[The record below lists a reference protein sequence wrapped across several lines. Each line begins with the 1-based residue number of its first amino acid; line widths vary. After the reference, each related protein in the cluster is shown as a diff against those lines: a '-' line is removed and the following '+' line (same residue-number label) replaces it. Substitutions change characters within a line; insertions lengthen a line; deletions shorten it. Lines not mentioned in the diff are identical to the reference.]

1 MKSNIILLLVAIIM
15 LQPLSAQQQAVVTET
30 LQTVKTYPFSDP
42 DPVADPSDLFY
53 PYFRFD
59 GFSAKGIDKE
69 WKVVTLEND
78 YIRLT
83 LFPEIGGKIWGAVDK
98 TSGKE
103 FIYNNHVVKFRDI
116 AMRGPWTSGGIE
128 FNFGII
134 GHAPTS
140 STPVDY
146 LTQQKNDGS
155 VSCYVSSYDLVTRTF
170 WTVEVNLP
178 KDKAYFT
185 TTTTWHN
192 GSSIA
197 EPPS

>member
-1 MKSNIILLLVAIIM
+1 MKSNIILLLVATIM

-83 LFPEIGGKIWGAVDK
+83 LFPDRRED
-98 TSGKE
+98 
-103 FIYNNHVVKFRDI
+103 
-116 AMRGPWTSGGIE
+116 M
-128 FNFGII
+128 
-134 GHAPTS
+134 
-140 STPVDY
+140 
-146 LTQQKNDGS
+146 GS
-155 VSCYVSSYDLVTRTF
+155 C
-170 WTVEVNLP
+170 
-178 KDKAYFT
+178 
-185 TTTTWHN
+185 
-192 GSSIA
+192 G
-197 EPPS
+197 

>member
-1 MKSNIILLLVAIIM
+1 MKSNIILLLVATIM

-42 DPVADPSDLFY
+42 DPVADPSDLCY

-134 GHAPTS
+134 GLSLIHISEPTR
-140 STPVDY
+140 P
-146 LTQQKNDGS
+146 
-155 VSCYVSSYDLVTRTF
+155 
-170 WTVEVNLP
+170 
-178 KDKAYFT
+178 
-185 TTTTWHN
+185 
-192 GSSIA
+192 
-197 EPPS
+197 

>member
-1 MKSNIILLLVAIIM
+1 MKKMLILLCATSL
-15 LQPLSAQQQAVVTET
+15 LQPLFAQQATVTET
-30 LQTVKTYPFSDP
+30 VETVKTYPFSDP

-59 GFSAKGIDKE
+59 GFSAKGINRQ
-69 WKVVTLEND
+69 WKVVSLEND
-78 YIRLT
+78 YIKLT

-98 TSGKE
+98 TTGKE

-140 STPVDY
+140 STPIDY
-146 LTQQKNDGS
+146 VTRQKPDGS
-155 VSCYVSSYDLVTRTF
+155 VSCYVSSD
-170 WTVEVNLP
+170 TVDCGGE
-178 KDKAYFT
+178 
-185 TTTTWHN
+185 
-192 GSSIA
+192 SS
-197 EPPS
+197 ER

>member
-1 MKSNIILLLVAIIM
+1 MATVSESV
-15 LQPLSAQQQAVVTET
+15 
-30 LQTVKTYPFSDP
+30 QTVKTYPFSDP

-59 GFSAKGIDKE
+59 GFAAKGVDKE
-69 WKVVTLEND
+69 WKVVALEND
-78 YIRLT
+78 YIKLT

-98 TSGKE
+98 TSQKE

-140 STPVDY
+140 VHLSDY
-146 LTQQKNDGS
+146 MTGRKPTGRRKLLCIFLRSGDPYALDCGS
-155 VSCYVSSYDLVTRTF
+155 KPAEGQSLFYNKD
-170 WTVEVNLP
+170 NL
-178 KDKAYFT
+178 A
-185 TTTTWHN
+185 
-192 GSSIA
+192 
-197 EPPS
+197 

>member
-1 MKSNIILLLVAIIM
+1 M

-83 LFPEIGGKIWGAVDK
+83 LFPEIGGRYGELWIRPPER
-98 TSGKE
+98 SL
-103 FIYNNHVVKFRDI
+103 
-116 AMRGPWTSGGIE
+116 S
-128 FNFGII
+128 II
-134 GHAPTS
+134 TM
-140 STPVDY
+140 
-146 LTQQKNDGS
+146 
-155 VSCYVSSYDLVTRTF
+155 
-170 WTVEVNLP
+170 W
-178 KDKAYFT
+178 
-185 TTTTWHN
+185 
-192 GSSIA
+192 
-197 EPPS
+197 

>member
-1 MKSNIILLLVAIIM
+1 M

-103 FIYNNHVVKFRDI
+103 FIYNNHVVKF
-116 AMRGPWTSGGIE
+116 P
-128 FNFGII
+128 
-134 GHAPTS
+134 
-140 STPVDY
+140 
-146 LTQQKNDGS
+146 
-155 VSCYVSSYDLVTRTF
+155 
-170 WTVEVNLP
+170 
-178 KDKAYFT
+178 
-185 TTTTWHN
+185 
-192 GSSIA
+192 
-197 EPPS
+197 